1 MHHLLFSGCCCEE
14 EEEEK
19 SFEEDTGCWKS
30 SFESRTVGGVR
41 TRVLERPVLDDALPR
56 WFCSNLSRRLNTVL
70 VDLSIDFMCMACM
83 TGPHPQY

>member
-19 SFEEDTGCWKS
+19 SFDEDTGCWKS

-41 TRVLERPVLDDALPR
+41 TRVLVRPVLDDALPR
-56 WFCSNLSRRLNTVL
+56 
-70 VDLSIDFMCMACM
+70 
-83 TGPHPQY
+83 